1 MITSKEKLKSSESDT
16 EKIKNGSK
24 KMYCRNM
31 TSGTNITTKIRTN
44 KITYLEFEKTSFKAF
59 I

>member
-1 MITSKEKLKSSESDT
+1 MITTKEKLKSSESDT
-16 EKIKNGSK
+16 EKIKKGSK
-24 KMYCRNM
+24 KMYCKNM
-31 TSGTNITTKIRTN
+31 VSGTNIPTKIRTN